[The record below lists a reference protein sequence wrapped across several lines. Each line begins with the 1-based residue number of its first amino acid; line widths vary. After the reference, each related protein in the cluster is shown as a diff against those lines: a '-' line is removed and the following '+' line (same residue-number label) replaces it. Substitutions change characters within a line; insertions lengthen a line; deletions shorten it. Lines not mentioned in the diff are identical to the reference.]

1 MKRLSYLACEIVLQ
15 IANLPKTLR
24 FSIACL
30 PVHPRHFELGAVD
43 ASTPPSPQTVAT
55 SCTLVQHSPSTP
67 LLPSKLDFELELEL
81 KPKPEI
87 TGHTRISEKV
97 GHSAEQQGILTLLGK
112 SPSGLRLDPDR

>member
-43 ASTPPSPQTVAT
+43 AHPPPPTSPQTVAT
-55 SCTLVQHSPSTP
+55 SCTLVQHPPSTP
-67 LLPSKLDFELELEL
+67 LLPSKLDFKLELELEL
-81 KPKPEI
+81 KPEI
-87 TGHTRISEKV
+87 AGHTRISEKV
-97 GHSAEQQGILTLLGK
+97 GHSAEQQVVSSQVTVTGT
-112 SPSGLRLDPDR
+112 